1 MLNLNWLKNKMK
13 PILRIRFLDSGKIR
27 MLEFERDDK
36 NFQYQLNYY
45 KYTREEEY
53 PGCRVG
59 KPWNWRP
66 AKMFEIMGMWI

>member
-1 MLNLNWLKNKMK
+1 
-13 PILRIRFLDSGKIR
+13 